1 MLSKAKSRNAGR
13 KLYFLVFILFLTA
26 EAFPQWVQTNGPY
39 GGGYVYD
46 LLVSETNLFA
56 SAGGG
61 LFCSTD
67 YGTSWTRLDSVLS
80 NPYHQS
86 LAITPNENGGNNI
99 FTSTWGNGIFRSTD
113 DGVTWFAVNS
123 GLASPY
129 ISGLVAGSFGTEGI
143 SLFAS
148 TFSENPWGVNL
159 FRSIDNGESWIQI
172 NTELLWA
179 FFKVLAVN
187 ESSVFVGGDWGS
199 GLQRFTKIDTN
210 WVVDTLI
217 IADGTTSVFSLALD
231 GTNIFVGTFGRVL
244 ISTDNGTNWNE
255 VELSINNA
263 KIYCLFILGTNI
275 FAGSERGVF
284 LSTNGGTSW
293 TEANSGFSQ
302 ISGQWHPYI
311 FDFDIIG
318 TNIFAGT
325 EYGVWSRSWAE
336 LVPVE
341 LVSFTASASGKE
353 VTLSWTTVT
362 ELNNQGFEVQRKF
375 SNNDFVTIGSVKG
388 HGITTSAN
396 QYSYVDKLVDA
407 GKYFY
412 RLKQVDFSGTFEY
425 SNEIEVEVRA
435 LDKFT
440 LEQNFPNP
448 FNPTTT
454 IGYVLQE
461 KSNARLTLLNTL
473 GEEIAVLVNEEQDKG
488 YHKVEFSAKGGSASG
503 GNGLN
508 LTSGVY
514 FYKLVAN
521 DFVSVKKMMLVK

>member
-1 MLSKAKSRNAGR
+1 MLSKAKSRNSGR
-13 KLYFLVFILFLTA
+13 KLYFLVFILFLNVKI
-26 EAFPQWVQTNGPY
+26 FSQWVQTNGPY

-129 ISGLVAGSFGTEGI
+129 ISGLVAGSFGTEAI

-275 FAGSERGVF
+275 FAGSEGGVF

-325 EYGVWSRSWAE
+325 ESGVWRRPLAE
-336 LVPVE
+336 MVPVE
-341 LVSFTASASGKE
+341 LTSFTASASGKE
-353 VTLSWTTVT
+353 VTLSWSTAT

-375 SNNDFVTIGSVKG
+375 SSNDFVTIGSVKG
-388 HGITTSAN
+388 HGTTTSPN
-396 QYSYVDKLVDA
+396 QYSFVDKLIDA

-412 RLKQVDFSGTFEY
+412 RLKQIDFSGTFEY
-425 SNEIEVEVRA
+425 SDVVEVEVRI

-440 LEQNFPNP
+440 LEQNYPNP
-448 FNPTTT
+448 FNPTTK
-454 IGYVLQE
+454 ISWQSPVSSLPDGKAGWQVLKVFDVLGNE
-461 KSNARLTLLNTL
+461 VATLVD
-473 GEEIAVLVNEEQDKG
+473 EEMEAG
-488 YHKVEFSAKGGSASG
+488 YHSIDFDASD
-503 GNGLN
+503 LP
-508 LTSGVY
+508 SGVY
-514 FYKLVAN
+514 FYRIQAGNFVDTKKLI
-521 DFVSVKKMMLVK
+521 LLR